1 MINDYI
7 QVFTTVEKR
16 RDADRM
22 ASVVVNQRVAA
33 CAQVVGPM
41 RSTYWWKGRV
51 EEAEEW
57 LLMMKTRR
65 GLFSSL
71 EKEIKAL
78 HPYEVPEIIALPIV
92 AGSAPYLEWI
102 QAETSGTSDK

>member
-1 MINDYI
+1 M
-7 QVFTTVEKR
+7 TTSRCSRPWTKGGTQI
-16 RDADRM
+16 AW

-33 CAQVVGPM
+33 CAQVVGPI
-41 RSTYWWKGRV
+41 RSTYWWKGKV

-71 EKEIKAL
+71 EKEIKG
-78 HPYEVPEIIALPIV
+78 PPSIRSPEIIALPIV
-92 AGSAPYLEWI
+92 AGVRRTSNGFRRR
-102 QAETSGTSDK
+102 TSGTSDK